1 MARNIII
8 ICDLAKVLP
17 VLGFNLN
24 SKLLLIKIYFAAIRC
39 KSFFRMPFNQILHK
53 TLFSMTKN
61 THK

>member
-1 MARNIII
+1 MCIII

-24 SKLLLIKIYFAAIRC
+24 SKLLLLKMYFAAIRC
-39 KSFFRMPFNQILHK
+39 KSFFWMPFNQILRK
-53 TLFSMTKN
+53 TLFLMTEN